1 MKQKI
6 RLEGIYDDAIL
17 NFMKEKSISGYTFD
31 FRPKS
36 FNFIQ
41 KYRFEDIITKHHLP
55 LNHYYLHFCNEKD
68 YVIKRII
75 EDLENLLGRP
85 LNEQNNIFL
94 EFSDNQTA
102 AWYEHFALPFYWHY
116 NSCKN
121 IEHILNARNLQGI
134 VLNFKFLD
142 NYCAHEYLDQF
153 AVLFYRQMQ
162 KSYLKDGLQ
171 LIFSIDWDSNI
182 PPGIQEYFD
191 FDLISLPINSKIE
204 TSYRKINYDLL
215 SQELRIARF

>member
-6 RLEGIYDDAIL
+6 RLEGVYDDVIF
-17 NFMKEKSISGYTFD
+17 NFIKEKGIDEYTFD

-41 KYRFEDIITKHHLP
+41 KYRFEDIMTKFYLP
-55 LNHYYLHFCNEKD
+55 SNRYYLHFCNEKD
-68 YVIKRII
+68 HVIKRIV
-75 EDLENLLGRP
+75 EDLKTLPRQSMNNP
-85 LNEQNNIFL
+85 NNIFL

-102 AWYEHFALPFYWHY
+102 SWYDHFDLPLYWHY

-121 IEHILNARNLQGI
+121 IENILGARNLQGI

-142 NYCAHEYLDQF
+142 DYCAHEYLDQF
-153 AVLFYRQMQ
+153 AVFFYHQMQ
-162 KSYLKDGLQ
+162 NSHLKDDLQ

-182 PPGIQEYFD
+182 PPGIEEYFD

-204 TSYRKINYDLL
+204 TGYRQIDYDLFT
-215 SQELRIARF
+215 QGLRIARF

>member
-6 RLEGIYDDAIL
+6 RLEGIYDDAIF
-17 NFMKEKSISGYTFD
+17 NVTKEKNVSEYSFD

-41 KYRFEDIITKHHLP
+41 KYQFEEIMVKHYLST
-55 LNHYYLHFCNEKD
+55 NHHYLHFCNEKD
-68 YVIKRII
+68 YVIKRVI
-75 EDLENLLGRP
+75 EDLRNLLGQP
-85 LNEQNNIFL
+85 LTKQNNIFL

-102 AWYEHFALPFYWHY
+102 AWYDHFDLPIYWHY

-121 IEHILNARNLQGI
+121 IENILNARNLQGI
-134 VLNFKFLD
+134 VLNFKFLND
-142 NYCAHEYLDQF
+142 YCAHEYLDQF
-153 AVLFYRQMQ
+153 AVFFYHQVQ
-162 KSYLKDGLQ
+162 KTHLKDNLQ

-204 TSYRKINYDLL
+204 ISYRKINYDLL